1 MQNSQDKLKKEQ
13 PSTYYAQ
20 DRQNEEELVRLTV
33 QGKVI
38 TEAMEGLLSEQPDPD
53 LFRRVLDVGCG
64 PGEWVIA
71 AAKMYPTMSLTGI
84 DISQR
89 MIEYARE
96 QAAQQHVTDDVEFHV
111 MDALRTL
118 EFPASYFDLVNLRC
132 AQGFMHT
139 WDWPKMISEL
149 LRVCSPGGIVRVTN
163 AEAGGSTN
171 SSALAQFFELFQSS
185 LFQAGNFFEQAPN
198 GLTAHL
204 APLLKQ
210 HGCQR
215 VQTKSYSV
223 VYRAGTPEGE
233 AYIEDM
239 KRSFRTLRP
248 FTQKWHSTIKNH
260 DYDAICQ
267 QALNEM
273 QQGNFYSTWNLLTAW
288 GTK

>member
-1 MQNSQDKLKKEQ
+1 MQNSEKKEH

-38 TEAMEGLLSEQPDPD
+38 TEAMEGLLSEQPDPT
-53 LFRRVLDVGCG
+53 LFRRILDVGCG
-64 PGEWVIA
+64 PGEWVIE
-71 AAKMYPTMSLTGI
+71 AAKTYPTTSLTGI
-84 DISQR
+84 DISRR

-96 QAAQQHVTDDVEFHV
+96 QATQQHVADRVEFRV
-111 MDALRTL
+111 MDALRML
-118 EFPASYFDLVNLRC
+118 EFPAFSFDLVNLRC
-132 AQGFMHT
+132 AQGFMRT

-149 LRVCSPGGIVRVTN
+149 LRVCSPGGAVRVTN
-163 AEAGGSTN
+163 AEAGGLTN
-171 SSALAQFFELFQSS
+171 SPALAQFFELFQGG

-198 GLTAHL
+198 GLTTHL

-210 HGCQR
+210 HGCQG

-223 VYRAGTPEGE
+223 VYQAGTPASD

-248 FTQKWHSTIKNH
+248 FIQKWHATIKNH

-267 QALNEM
+267 QALSEM
-273 QQGNFYSTWNLLTAW
+273 QQKDFYSTWNLLTAW

>member
-1 MQNSQDKLKKEQ
+1 MQNPEKKEH

-20 DRQNEEELVRLTV
+20 DRQNEEELVRLMV

-38 TEAMEGLLSEQPDPD
+38 TEAMEGLLSEQPDPTI
-53 LFRRVLDVGCG
+53 FRRVLDVGCG
-64 PGEWVIA
+64 PGEWIID
-71 AAKMYPTMSLTGI
+71 AAKTYPTMSFIGI
-84 DISQR
+84 DISRR

-96 QAAQQHVTDDVEFHV
+96 QAAQQHVENRIEFHV
-111 MDALRTL
+111 MDALRML
-118 EFPASYFDLVNLRC
+118 EFPADFFDLVNLRC
-132 AQGFMHT
+132 AQGFMRT

-149 LRVCSPGGIVRVTN
+149 LRVCSSGGVVRVTN
-163 AEAGGSTN
+163 AEAGGLTN
-171 SSALAQFFELFQSS
+171 SPALAQFFELFQGS
-185 LFQAGNFFEQAPN
+185 LFQAGNFFEQAPD

-210 HGCQR
+210 HGCQK

-223 VYRAGTPEGE
+223 VYRSGTPGGE

-248 FTQKWHSTIKNH
+248 FIQKWHPASKNH

-273 QQGNFYSTWNLLTAW
+273 QQSDFYSTWNLLTAW
-288 GTK
+288 GTQ